1 MSAFRASQSRT
12 EFIAGAYLGKIGW
25 KYAVVALV
33 ILLVSWFIGNLVYYS
48 IKSSIYEKF
57 DYNASTYILQLVF
70 LCSSTGLLWIGMSFV
85 AKFVL
90 RRNIKTFISSS
101 ENLNFK
107 FFVFGAVVFLLARL
121 IDLFVLFA
129 VGATIGVPSIRSP
142 DFVVTPVF
150 SLYSAAYVVVL
161 IFQSAIEEITAR
173 GFFMQSIFAIVKNKF
188 VSATISSAMFVAL
201 HPGSDFVFASTMFA
215 ASMWMAALC
224 LVSNGLEMSIGFHF
238 SNNVGAYFASV
249 FFGGSYLNMN
259 APAGSEW
266 SLFIV
271 YVLAAA
277 ATFAIVPMRR
287 NLQRNE

>member
-1 MSAFRASQSRT
+1 M
-12 EFIAGAYLGKIGW
+12 
-25 KYAVVALV
+25 
-33 ILLVSWFIGNLVYYS
+33 
-48 IKSSIYEKF
+48 
-57 DYNASTYILQLVF
+57 
-70 LCSSTGLLWIGMSFV
+70 
-85 AKFVL
+85 
-90 RRNIKTFISSS
+90 
-101 ENLNFK
+101 
-107 FFVFGAVVFLLARL
+107 
-121 IDLFVLFA
+121 
-129 VGATIGVPSIRSP
+129 
-142 DFVVTPVF
+142 
-150 SLYSAAYVVVL
+150 L